1 MIEGHKL
8 GRELGF
14 PTANLRLT
22 DNHKIIPANGVYA
35 VRVQLP
41 NGSLKNG
48 MLNIGT
54 RPTVS
59 NGRGRSIE
67 VNLFDFSGNLY
78 GCVLKV
84 FLIAFLRE
92 EERFSNIEKLIAK
105 IQKDKEHTLRILLS
119 Q

>member
-1 MIEGHKL
+1 M
-8 GRELGF
+8 
-14 PTANLRLT
+14 
-22 DNHKIIPANGVYA
+22 
-35 VRVQLP
+35 
-41 NGSLKNG
+41 
-48 MLNIGT
+48 
-54 RPTVS
+54 
-59 NGRGRSIE
+59 
-67 VNLFDFSGNLY
+67 NLFDFSGNLY